1 MKDNAIEIRGL
12 AKRYRDVQA
21 VDNFS
26 MDVHRGELLSLLGV
40 NGAGK
45 TTLIG
50 MLSGVIMPDSGDAQ
64 LLGHSIMSDVH
75 AAKRRVSV
83 SPQESAVA
91 PRLTVKENLCLM
103 AEIYGC
109 GRNEARRRAE
119 ETIAEFGMEAIRD
132 KYAGKLSGG
141 WQRRLSIAMALIS
154 RPEILFLDE
163 PTLGLDVL
171 ARRELWEM
179 IHQLRGRVTIVMT
192 THYLEEAEALSD
204 RIAVMRS
211 GRLVNAGT
219 AQELM
224 ALAGK
229 DNFEDAFVA
238 LSTQ

>member
-1 MKDNAIEIRGL
+1 MNNCAIEIRGMT
-12 AKRYRDVQA
+12 KKYKDITA

-26 MDVHRGELLSLLGV
+26 LEIQRGELLSLLGV

-50 MLSGVIMPDSGDAQ
+50 MLSGVIRPDSGDAY
-64 LLGHSIMSDVH
+64 LMGHSIVSDAVL
-75 AAKRRVSV
+75 AKRLISV

-91 PRLTVKENLCLM
+91 PRLTVRENLMLM
-103 AEIYGC
+103 AQIYGKS
-109 GRNEARRRAE
+109 RDEAAKAAD
-119 ETIAEFGMEAIRD
+119 ETIERFEMQAIRD

-154 RPEILFLDE
+154 EPEILFLDE

-179 IHQLRGRVTIVMT
+179 IRRLRGRVTILMT

-204 RIAVMRS
+204 RIAVMKS
-211 GRLVNAGT
+211 GRLVSAGT
-219 AQELM
+219 AKELM

-229 DNFEDAFVA
+229 DNFEDVFVA
-238 LSTQ
+238 LSTM